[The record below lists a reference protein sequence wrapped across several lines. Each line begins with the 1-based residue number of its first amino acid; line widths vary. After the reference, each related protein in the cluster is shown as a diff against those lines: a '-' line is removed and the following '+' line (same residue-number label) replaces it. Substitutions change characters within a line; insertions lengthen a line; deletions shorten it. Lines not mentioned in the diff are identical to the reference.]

1 MISQRMEDMLLN
13 GLDTLVTPADE
24 VAVIVESNT
33 LSHALLL
40 MTSNKYSVVPVIDN
54 KSHMKGLI
62 SMPLIIEA
70 IMGIEDVQFDKLGDI
85 LVKDV
90 MDVEYPVVREDFEL
104 EDVLRMLIHS
114 SFVTV
119 VDENC
124 VFVGIVTRQEILTGT
139 NRIVHN
145 FEREYHV
152 SDKRTETV
160 E

>member
-13 GLDTLVTPADE
+13 GLDTLVKPADE
-24 VAVIVESNT
+24 VAVILESNT

-54 KSHMKGLI
+54 KSRMKGLI

-85 LVKDV
+85 RVEEV
-90 MDVEYPVVREDFEL
+90 MDTDYPVVREDFEL
-104 EDVLRMLIHS
+104 EDVLRMLIHA

-119 VDENC
+119 VDENF
-124 VFVGIVTRQEILTGT
+124 VFLGIVTRHEILTGT

-145 FEREYHV
+145 FEREYDV
-152 SDKRTETV
+152 SDKHAEV
-160 E
+160 ID